1 MMKLTSIVAKGIP
14 IPDLNLFIPPRGT
27 VTVSDADYGR
37 SRDVTLQLTKRAL
50 TAEYVADPL
59 PVPPHPATAQEPVKA
74 PPTERDLLGEALAQN
89 RMLIEALLARGVPPS
104 SPVAAPSAPPYIVPA
119 PEPVAEPEQP
129 EEALPTRQFIPG
141 RLVDKELQ
149 GSLKPELGR
158 GAGVGDQVEALRR
171 VKGGGAS

>member
-1 MMKLTSIVAKGIP
+1 MMKLTSIVAKGVP
-14 IPDLNLFIPPRGT
+14 IPDLNLFVPPRGT

-37 SRDVTLQLTKRAL
+37 SRDVMVQLTKRAL

-59 PVPPHPATAQEPVKA
+59 PVPPRPATAQEPVKA

-104 SPVAAPSAPPYIVPA
+104 SPVAAPSAPLYIAPA

-129 EEALPTRQFIPG
+129 EEALPSRQFIPG